1 MKLHAMKFI
10 ALFAIVLLHGCGY
23 KPSSKYAKSIVGERI
38 STSVV
43 ISEED
48 PENTVIIKDALDS
61 AIIQVFR
68 SSLVP
73 QDASTTHLNIKI
85 SNPSYTPIQY
95 NEEGFVI
102 AYRMG
107 LSLQI
112 EKIYNGIHKNYS
124 THGTYDFAVEPNAV
138 ITDQERFNAIK
149 LSAAKAITSFVAK
162 ISAQGARSAHDNS
175 SDN

>member
-10 ALFAIVLLHGCGY
+10 ALIAIVLLHGCGY
-23 KPSSKYAKSIVGERI
+23 KPSSKYAKNVVGEKI

-68 SSLVP
+68 SSLVS
-73 QDASTTHLNIKI
+73 QDASTTHLNIQM

-102 AYRMG
+102 AYRMR
-107 LSLQI
+107 LNLRI
-112 EKIYNGIHKNYS
+112 EKIYNGIHKQYS
-124 THGTYDFAVEPNAV
+124 SSGTYDFAVEPNAV
-138 ITDQERFNAIK
+138 ITNQERFNAIK
-149 LSAAKAITSFVAK
+149 YSAAKAITSFVAK
-162 ISAQGARSAHDNS
+162 ISAEGARSSHDNS
-175 SDN
+175 SDY